1 VGAWHPFNA
10 YQTVIMT
17 LKHKDALLNVR
28 VPNKHIVIQA
38 CTKYHAANTAPIK
51 GVNTLSVSKQGRF
64 RLQSL
69 HIPQTDFLIA
79 TSRRQQLHLFN
90 RKQIHNL
97 SVLLVME
104 VDRVY
109 LRLIVTISDTEF
121 FHLLD
126 IVSVNH
132 RVNATCE
139 KLVDLAATPFN

>member
-1 VGAWHPFNA
+1 MGAWHPFNA

-38 CTKYHAANTAPIK
+38 CTKYHATNTAPIK
-51 GVNTLSVSKQGRF
+51 GVNALSVSKQGRF